1 MEKRLQNNIVYFFI
15 AVFIITLLGFY
26 PTYFIHFPKFEGFTW
41 AHHFHAFVATLWI
54 CMLITQAFL
63 IRTKK
68 YRIHRIVG
76 KASYFVMPL
85 LLFSF
90 FLMARA
96 VYHRG
101 ISVKHLSEAD
111 ALAELIKSGLPD
123 ILFIGV
129 LYSLG
134 IIYKRKPSWH
144 LRFLTCTGIIILGP
158 GLGRYAFVNFPPQVA
173 GIIMA
178 IVFLLVPIVWLIID
192 IVKKKSPIPL
202 SIFLGITIVAFLKE
216 SAGHS
221 VWWQS
226 FAKWIADT
234 FF

>member
-1 MEKRLQNNIVYFFI
+1 MGASFPCLCCYIMDMYANYTSIFNKDKEIQNTSYCRQGILFCN
-15 AVFIITLLGFY
+15 ASSII
-26 PTYFIHFPKFEGFTW
+26 
-41 AHHFHAFVATLWI
+41 
-54 CMLITQAFL
+54 LI
-63 IRTKK
+63 
-68 YRIHRIVG
+68 
-76 KASYFVMPL
+76 
-85 LLFSF
+85 